1 MAPSRL
7 DDGSLLSLAPVPLF
21 IPVYNCTSLTCL
33 FTDRACTPWPS
44 HPDSPWLWPCS
55 WWPCRSVGS
64 PPVNCVQEQHWEFQ
78 KWARLMKTS
87 HGEWTEA
94 GDGAWTSQ
102 QSPVRNAHKW
112 VQHLKFSK
120 PLHYLSPIPHW
131 FLFSS
136 FTSKEHRLTWL
147 KQSLYLCLLKA
158 GNNIG
163 LLTLFLCLPPF
174 RQSLANNASSPTPLS
189 LLFLF

>member
-1 MAPSRL
+1 MMAAC
-7 DDGSLLSLAPVPLF
+7 SLWLQSH
-21 IPVYNCTSLTCL
+21 CSSL
-33 FTDRACTPWPS
+33 FTTALASPAYLQTEPAHLGPLTLTPPR
-44 HPDSPWLWPCS
+44 PWPCS

-64 PPVNCVQEQHWEFQ
+64 PPVNCVQEQYWEFQ
-78 KWARLMKTS
+78 KWARLMKIS

-102 QSPVRNAHKW
+102 QSPVRNAHKC

-174 RQSLANNASSPTPLS
+174 RQSLANNASSPSPLS